1 MGATAVSAVN
11 PGPSLTADPPRR
23 TVAPAPGRLAPARRA
38 AVATVLVAVHLADI
52 AVQRQM
58 PVGPAVTPVQLQLR
72 LNPNTASAAELELLP
87 RIGPTIAAK
96 IVAYR
101 AAADEHPVFR
111 RAENLDRVPRIGP
124 ATVEALRPFLA
135 FPEAPELPPP

>member
-1 MGATAVSAVN
+1 MTAAWKEPSALSMLTGETGHRRDSRGGSPGPHAWAATA
-11 PGPSLTADPPRR
+11 TA
-23 TVAPAPGRLAPARRA
+23 
-38 AVATVLVAVHLADI
+38 LVAVHLVGL
-52 AVQRQM
+52 AVQRWT

-87 RIGPTIAAK
+87 RIGPTMAAK

-101 AAADEHPVFR
+101 AADEQPVFR
-111 RAENLDRVPRIGP
+111 QAEDLDRVPRIGS
-124 ATVEALRPFLA
+124 ATVEALRPFLV